1 MPLRAL
7 SSVDVAWLLA
17 QVGIIFKRHGKED
30 IFEGF
35 HNGRVRVG
43 NCSAQQA
50 IHSARYIQ
58 QHFASSGNDQARS
71 RRDLDA
77 SKVICVR

>member
-7 SSVDVAWLLA
+7 SSADVAWLLS

-35 HNGRVRVG
+35 HNGCTRVVIVPRNKRSIPPG
-43 NCSAQQA
+43 TFSSILRQA
-50 IHSARYIQ
+50 GMTKSKAEEIW
-58 QHFASSGNDQARS
+58 S
-71 RRDLDA
+71 RR
-77 SKVICVR
+77 K